1 MKDVYISDRDTL
13 TDDVEVEL
21 NMFGVLV
28 LYEVG

>member
-1 MKDVYISDRDTL
+1 MKDVYISDHDTL

-21 NMFGVLV
+21 NMFGLLV

>member
-1 MKDVYISDRDTL
+1 MKDMYIFDRDTL

>member
-1 MKDVYISDRDTL
+1 MKDMYISDRDTL
-13 TDDVEVEL
+13 TDDVEVEF

>member
-1 MKDVYISDRDTL
+1 MKDMYISDRDTL